1 MAAVPGKLKEFVN
14 DIIFVDENSV
24 LELWLLEVIHSICSW
39 CSNTSE
45 HVAVVAIFRASME
58 WKGE

>member
-24 LELWLLEVIHSICSW
+24 LELWLLEIIYGICSR
-39 CSNTSE
+39 CSNASE
-45 HVAVVAIFRASME
+45 HVAVVAIFRVGME
-58 WKGE
+58 WKG

>member
-24 LELWLLEVIHSICSW
+24 LELWLLEVIHSICSR
-39 CSNTSE
+39 CSNASE
-45 HVAVVAIFRASME
+45 HVAVVAIFRVSME
-58 WKGE
+58 WMGE